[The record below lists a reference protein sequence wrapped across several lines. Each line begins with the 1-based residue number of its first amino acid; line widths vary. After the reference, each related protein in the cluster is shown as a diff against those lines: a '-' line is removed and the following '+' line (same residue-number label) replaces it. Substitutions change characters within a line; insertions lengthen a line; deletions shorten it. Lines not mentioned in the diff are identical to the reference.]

1 LLVLPSHILP
11 TDRAAV
17 DPRLFGAAEQGPS
30 CWDYEGCVLG
40 HFSREAR
47 SGRRGHVR
55 RRSKRTKHL
64 RESLCMCAYTAR
76 CPNRFC
82 LPPRSDSIHESV
94 DKSEKKVKMNV
105 ENIAGVMLP
114 NFELFSDPEVK
125 GANILP
131 GLAKGGEAVI
141 KAKASFSA
149 ALELL
154 VKLAGLQ
161 TSFLLLDE
169 AIKVTNRRVNAL
181 ENVIVPKLDNTVKYI
196 LAELDEM
203 DREEFFRLKKV
214 QDKKKRDAEL
224 RAAEIAAEEELMG
237 GAGAPAVDLLEQTAG
252 GGADDDLLF

>member
-1 LLVLPSHILP
+1 ML
-11 TDRAAV
+11 
-17 DPRLFGAAEQGPS
+17 
-30 CWDYEGCVLG
+30 
-40 HFSREAR
+40 
-47 SGRRGHVR
+47 
-55 RRSKRTKHL
+55 
-64 RESLCMCAYTAR
+64 
-76 CPNRFC
+76 
-82 LPPRSDSIHESV
+82 RSDTIHESV
-94 DKSEKKVKMNV
+94 DKSEKKVKMTV

-114 NFELFSDPEVK
+114 SFDVFSDPEVK

-224 RAAEIAAEEELMG
+224 RAAEIALEEASMG
-237 GAGAPAVDLLEQTAG
+237 GKGGPGVDLLEQTAG

>member
-1 LLVLPSHILP
+1 LTLASWVLQSK
-11 TDRAAV
+11 DQAAGTMK
-17 DPRLFGAAEQGPS
+17 DAYWDTSAAKHAAGDAVTCVVAACKS
-30 CWDYEGCVLG
+30 TSFACVLT
-40 HFSREAR
+40 
-47 SGRRGHVR
+47 RRAVP
-55 RRSKRTKHL
+55 THL
-64 RESLCMCAYTAR
+64 PL
-76 CPNRFC
+76 
-82 LPPRSDSIHESV
+82 RSDSIHESV
-94 DKSEKKVKMNV
+94 DKSEKKVKMSV

-125 GANILP
+125 GTNILP

-214 QDKKKRDAEL
+214 QDKKKRDAEI
-224 RAAEIAAEEELMG
+224 RAAEIAAEEESMG
-237 GAGAPAVDLLEQTAG
+237 GALAPAVDLLEQTAG

>member
-1 LLVLPSHILP
+1 
-11 TDRAAV
+11 
-17 DPRLFGAAEQGPS
+17 
-30 CWDYEGCVLG
+30 
-40 HFSREAR
+40 
-47 SGRRGHVR
+47 
-55 RRSKRTKHL
+55 
-64 RESLCMCAYTAR
+64 
-76 CPNRFC
+76 
-82 LPPRSDSIHESV
+82 
-94 DKSEKKVKMNV
+94 
-105 ENIAGVMLP
+105 
-114 NFELFSDPEVK
+114 
-125 GANILP
+125 
-131 GLAKGGEAVI
+131 
-141 KAKASFSA
+141 
-149 ALELL
+149 LL